1 MASSESNTFEGES
14 STTITESVNMP
25 IETTTE
31 TETETATE
39 TTATSTVELE
49 VDNKTVLN
57 SNEATSRSASYRAVR
72 LSQSDNGDEADEED
86 PWWSEVENSDLL
98 LDQVPNVTSVF
109 TPSPE
114 AILERSISESESE
127 SILKDDNFDRLHKI
141 ADKIKS
147 HFNEHAKNKELEELQ
162 AKERKISETKEK
174 ETPTANVTSPTTTTT
189 TSATEN
195 KEQSLEEFKEELRT
209 KRLQRQNAVQD
220 LRDEINALRQ
230 QLQQEREINRRLRR
244 GEHVEEHSSTSSSLT
259 TGACALSAVDNDE
272 YPLARS
278 RHANIELAEAQLALQ
293 MAQSENIE
301 LRGELAVVQK
311 QVVTLKE
318 VIACC
323 KQMLAV
329 KEEQCNELKQRLSEI
344 EKSFAEHEMKIMSD
358 NLRQEYERQLLNI
371 RQLKQL
377 YEERQRV
384 AAAEYENLQ
393 RLISIKRDE
402 LAQEQEKSKALEER
416 NENLSK
422 EIDAA
427 NNELACLRDECKEHK
442 FEKAALKEEIGA
454 VIR

>member
-14 STTITESVNMP
+14 NTAITESVNMP
-25 IETTTE
+25 IETTI
-31 TETETATE
+31 ETA
-39 TTATSTVELE
+39 ATSTATATDTALVDLE
-49 VDNKTVLN
+49 VVNKTVLN
-57 SNEATSRSASYRAVR
+57 NNELPSRSASYRAVR

-127 SILKDDNFDRLHKI
+127 SILKDENFDRLHKI
-141 ADKIKS
+141 ADKIKMTLS
-147 HFNEHAKNKELEELQ
+147 EHAKNKELEELQ
-162 AKERKISETKEK
+162 AKERKISETKETD
-174 ETPTANVTSPTTTTT
+174 TPYNNVTSPNTVT
-189 TSATEN
+189 TSANEH
-195 KEQSLEEFKEELRT
+195 KEQSLEEFKEELRI

-220 LRDEINALRQ
+220 LRDEINTLRQ

-244 GEHVEEHSSTSSSLT
+244 GEHVEERSSISSSLT
-259 TGACALSAVDNDE
+259 ASACALSADNDAE
-272 YPLARS
+272 NPLARS

-329 KEEQCNELKQRLSEI
+329 KEEQCNEVS
-344 EKSFAEHEMKIMSD
+344 S
-358 NLRQEYERQLLNI
+358 NLI
-371 RQLKQL
+371 
-377 YEERQRV
+377 
-384 AAAEYENLQ
+384 
-393 RLISIKRDE
+393 
-402 LAQEQEKSKALEER
+402 
-416 NENLSK
+416 
-422 EIDAA
+422 
-427 NNELACLRDECKEHK
+427 
-442 FEKAALKEEIGA
+442 
-454 VIR
+454 